1 MLVLKDGRAMLAWIE
16 LPGDSSSDWGGARI
30 SAKISNDCGATWDEK
45 FTLRENIGA
54 MNVMAPDLPRLKSG
68 RRLPA
73 DGADLSGRRE
83 IVLRATADGDLT
95 PQPSYTGF
103 NHGRAMQLKS
113 GRRNR
118 A

>member
-30 SAKISNDCGATWDEK
+30 SAKISNDCGA
-45 FTLRENIGA
+45 
-54 MNVMAPDLPRLKSG
+54 MNVMAQDLPRLKSG